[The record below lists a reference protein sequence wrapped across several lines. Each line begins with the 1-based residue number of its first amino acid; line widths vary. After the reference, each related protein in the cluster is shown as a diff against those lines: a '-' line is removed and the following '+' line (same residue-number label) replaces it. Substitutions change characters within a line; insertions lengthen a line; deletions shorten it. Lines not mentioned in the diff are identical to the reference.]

1 MSVAPAFTKAGA
13 ELTEVAVQDSEIE
26 GPQVAWGEPMA
37 SSPFAFKN
45 PVAEGFSASVLE
57 SSQSPVAPLCLGRK
71 AARLNPG
78 ERSLQRAELLK
89 CHIGHIILLLHLM

>member
-26 GPQVAWGEPMA
+26 GPQVAWGEPMV

-45 PVAEGFSASVLE
+45 PLLKASVPQ
-57 SSQSPVAPLCLGRK
+57 SSQSPVTPLCLGRK